1 MVKIH
6 AKRRKI
12 KLTEVGIIS
21 SEVRLKNVEII
32 IKQGSRDLK
41 TLGGGEQTCIWTHR
55 DNDYWDC

>member
-32 IKQGSRDLK
+32 IKQGSRKYILDLK
-41 TLGGGEQTCIWTHR
+41 TGRGGAPDVHL
-55 DNDYWDC
+55 D